1 MRPLPKG
8 GSTVLHM
15 ARGQVQVLH
24 RALVLLCFSWGGWV
38 GERESLAAPGA
49 FAGTAAVRYDVAAE
63 AIAWASL
70 LGNNLENVTFT
81 GRQL

>member
-1 MRPLPKG
+1 M
-8 GSTVLHM
+8 LHM

-24 RALVLLCFSWGGWV
+24 RALTLLRKASRREGWV

-63 AIAWASL
+63 PIA
-70 LGNNLENVTFT
+70 
-81 GRQL
+81 